1 MIVFNIPDI
10 YNGLILHS
18 NVRTRTERPFD
29 RYMRFPSRFL
39 EIAAFPAEKI
49 QRKHAKPLEKFV
61 DSNYDHQISRQLERH
76 KWRSVYIY
84 IYISITSK
92 NQGERRIAQ
101 VSLIIER
108 RPIVGSQDET
118 DYWSSTRLCAV
129 TQVYLST
136 GAEIAT
142 YSWQRGRACRR
153 YMHTYGAT
161 TRTYLAKWAHVR
173 FDMAPSR
180 TLSLSALVILK
191 GVVSRRDP

>member
-1 MIVFNIPDI
+1 MPRFRPKR
-10 YNGLILHS
+10 S
-18 NVRTRTERPFD
+18 NENTQNHWKNSWIRITIT
-29 RYMRFPSRFL
+29 RFPGSWREDL
-39 EIAAFPAEKI
+39 WL
-49 QRKHAKPLEKFV
+49 QR
-61 DSNYDHQISRQLERH
+61 IH

>member
-1 MIVFNIPDI
+1 M
-10 YNGLILHS
+10 
-18 NVRTRTERPFD
+18 
-29 RYMRFPSRFL
+29 
-39 EIAAFPAEKI
+39 
-49 QRKHAKPLEKFV
+49 
-61 DSNYDHQISRQLERH
+61 
-76 KWRSVYIY
+76 
-84 IYISITSK
+84 
-92 NQGERRIAQ
+92 ERRIAQ

-108 RPIVGSQDET
+108 RPIVGWQDET